1 MVLLGVM
8 LLRRFPDAPLALL
21 IGMKAKRA
29 EEKGAPSLKHPF
41 ARVFTAIVA
50 TSPLANSKWRNAVP
64 LPLLQLHKC
73 LHICVRKMADL
84 RCPSKQ
90 RTTC

>member
-1 MVLLGVM
+1 M
-8 LLRRFPDAPLALL
+8 LLRRFPDAPMALL

-64 LPLLQLHKC
+64 LPLLHLHKC
-73 LHICVRKMADL
+73 LHICVRRMADIRSL
-84 RCPSKQ
+84 LERRVSC
-90 RTTC
+90 